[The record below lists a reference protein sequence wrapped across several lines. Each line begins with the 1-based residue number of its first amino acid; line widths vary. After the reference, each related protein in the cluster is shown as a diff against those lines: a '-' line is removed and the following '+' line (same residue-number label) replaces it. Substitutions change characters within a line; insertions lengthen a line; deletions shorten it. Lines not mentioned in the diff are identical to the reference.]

1 MKWEKYLKKF
11 NSETEYNSFK
21 NGQEYI
27 EPNVCVIGST
37 PKEYVIKYKVKEEKL
52 EFPIYLNWDQCN
64 SDFMMKTCV
73 RNGDELSKK
82 IFDYLYPIALQY
94 GDTWMSEEDLDE
106 LGIEIY
112 IDDEKII
119 QVAIDNQVSPGHK
132 GLFLN
137 TPTSGGG
144 GIYDVTYSISLDF
157 FKQTTP

>member
-1 MKWEKYLKKF
+1 MGKYLKKF
-11 NSETEYNSFK
+11 NSETEYDSFK

-64 SDFMMKTCV
+64 NWGFTKTCD

-82 IFDYLYPIALQY
+82 IFEYVYPIALQY
-94 GDTWMSEEDLDE
+94 GDAGINEEELDK

-112 IDDEKII
+112 IGDEKII
-119 QVAIDNQVSPGHK
+119 EICVDSMVHPGNPR
-132 GLFLN
+132 GLFLW
-137 TPTSGGG
+137 TPTSDGG
-144 GIYDVTYSISLDF
+144 GIYDGNYSISLDF
-157 FKQTTP
+157 FI

>member
-1 MKWEKYLKKF
+1 MGKYLKRF
-11 NSETEYNSFK
+11 NSETEYDSFK

-37 PKEYVIKYKVKEEKL
+37 PKEYVIIYKVKEYKL
-52 EFPIYLNWDQCN
+52 EFPIYLNWDYCE
-64 SDFMMKTCV
+64 DHALMKTCV
-73 RNGDELSKK
+73 RNGDELSKM
-82 IFDYLYPIALQY
+82 IFNYLYPIALQY
-94 GDTWMSEEDLDE
+94 GDTWMSEENLDE

-119 QVAIDNQVSPGHK
+119 EVGIDNQVAPGHK
-132 GLFLN
+132 GLYLN

-157 FKQTTP
+157 FIHTMP